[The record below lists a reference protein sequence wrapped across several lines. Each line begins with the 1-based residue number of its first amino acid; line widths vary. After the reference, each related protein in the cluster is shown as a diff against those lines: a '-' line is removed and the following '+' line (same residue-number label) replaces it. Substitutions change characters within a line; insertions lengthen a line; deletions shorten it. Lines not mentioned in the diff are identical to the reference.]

1 MSELHTTPEN
11 AAAVIEATTQQIVD
25 NVGHQVKS
33 RAFWVSNEL
42 QNSLNM
48 VLRGARHGR
57 QYNIPGV
64 ARMQY
69 KKGKRVVVGYEASN
83 YGRKGKKIWRREAG
97 TAKIIYKKYTAS
109 APGEPPAVRTGAF
122 RGSWHRKT
130 YVGAYTGYDF
140 TVHSVTESALRVG
153 KKGWLLGDLLDEG
166 TENMA
171 PRPYK
176 QRTIDR
182 AMPKVRKIYRE
193 PYMG

>member
-1 MSELHTTPEN
+1 MSELHITPEN

-33 RAFWVSNEL
+33 RAFRVSNEL

-57 QYNIPGV
+57 RYNIPY
-64 ARMQY
+64 AIRLKY
-69 KKGKRVVVGYEASN
+69 KKGSN
-83 YGRKGKKIWRREAG
+83 KPIRGK
-97 TAKIIYKKYTAS
+97 TIYKKYTAS
-109 APGEPPAVRTGAF
+109 APGEPPAVRFGFF

-193 PYMG
+193 PYRG